1 MLLPV
6 GNPFLLALVP
16 QHPHEIPLCHNLPGM
31 GTVAAQL
38 QSAPARRCDEGA
50 MIEIVERAMHSSS
63 SEWLFFRELRVG
75 TGRQNSGAQR
85 LDAFALNTLPHM
97 AMKRVCYEM
106 KTSRADFL
114 AEIKRPL
121 KRRIGMRYSN
131 EFYFVTPA
139 QLLGVAEIPPE
150 CGLVEAGF
158 ATFAEWKDLIG
169 RHAGFFN
176 YDPETRAYCMIT
188 VPAPWRDTPGPTWQL
203 VAAMLRNQRRQFSEA
218 PPPRPVQQRLQL
230 LQGE

>member
-1 MLLPV
+1 MSSVAVQPEC
-6 GNPFLLALVP
+6 PS
-16 QHPHEIPLCHNLPGM
+16 IP
-31 GTVAAQL
+31 
-38 QSAPARRCDEGA
+38 RCDEDGL
-50 MIEIVERAMHSSS
+50 IEIVERAIHPSV

-75 TGRQNSGAQR
+75 TGRQNGNAQR
-85 LDAFALNTLPHM
+85 LDAFALNTLPHT
-97 AMKRVCYEM
+97 AMKRVCYEV

-114 AEIKRPL
+114 AEVKRPI

-139 QLLGVAEIPPE
+139 GLVDIGEIPSE

-158 ATFAEWKDLIG
+158 AAFEEWRLLIG

-176 YDPETRAYCMIT
+176 YDPERRAYCMIT

-203 VAAMLRNQRRQFSEA
+203 LAAMLRNQRRRLSED
-218 PPPRPVQQRLQL
+218 PPARPAQ
-230 LQGE
+230 